1 MIGKVIKNKFDNDA
15 TLSASF
21 GGRVFPVVG
30 SQGKTTPFAVYEV
43 VNIST
48 SMTKESDSH
57 IDEID
62 VRLTMIAAKYS
73 EAQQGVEDVRSA
85 FVRMNETIEG
95 VKVKSC
101 QFEGQRDLFSDD
113 ERTYGAQ
120 CDLKFRVS
128 RD

>member
-1 MIGKVIKNKFDNDA
+1 MIGIVIKSKFTSDSALN
-15 TLSASF
+15 TLF

-30 SQGKTTPFAVYEV
+30 DQTKATPFAVYEV
-43 VNIST
+43 VSIST
-48 SMTKESDSH
+48 TMSKESDSH

-62 VRLTMIAAKYS
+62 VRITMVSTKYS
-73 EAQQGVEDVRSA
+73 DTQNAVEYIRSA
-85 FVRMNETIEG
+85 FVRMDETIQG

-101 QFEGQRDLFSDD
+101 VFDGQRDLFSDD
-113 ERTYGAQ
+113 ERTFGSQ